1 MQVDPV
7 AQSSFR
13 PLQEWLGERRAR
25 AAPDAAREQRAGD
38 ERRGKTAREQRAGDE
53 RPGKTAREQRAGD
66 ERPGKTAQCAD
77 IATFSAHLPAI

>member
-38 ERRGKTAREQRAGDE
+38 ERRGKTAQGQLAGDE
-53 RPGKTAREQRAGD
+53 RRGKTAREQRAGD
-66 ERPGKTAQCAD
+66 ERREKTVQCAH
-77 IATFSAHLPAI
+77 IVVFSAQIL